1 MDFSVGTDIVE
12 IERIRGSVAR
22 WGQKFPLR
30 VLTDREYE
38 YCLSKANFLQSL
50 AGRIACKEAVYKAL
64 YQLGVSGLS
73 WRDIEV
79 ELGRGRAPSIRLSER
94 ASRITDGIMVAVS
107 ISHNDSQ
114 AIAVAQ
120 AKRCDS

>member
-1 MDFSVGTDIVE
+1 MEFSVGTDIVE

-22 WGQKFPLR
+22 WGQKFPQR
-30 VLTDREYE
+30 ILTAREYQ

-64 YQLGVSGLS
+64 YQLGISGLS
-73 WRDIEV
+73 WKDIEV
-79 ELGRGRAPSIRLSER
+79 ELGRGGAPTARLSER
-94 ASRITDGIMVAVS
+94 ASKLATGIKIAVS

-114 AIAVAQ
+114 AVSVAH
-120 AKRCDS
+120 AIRIE